1 MAKQVRHPHGGE
13 LEKTPPRGYEGVHFA
28 CKFLFAVSLHVPLGD
43 VHDLFGVIATDEE
56 SDLFFIEDKLFSL
69 DSGIYSIE
77 H

>member
-28 CKFLFAVSLHVPLGD
+28 CKYLFAVSLHVLFGD
-43 VHDLFGVIATDEE
+43 VHDLFGVIATDE
-56 SDLFFIEDKLFSL
+56 DKLFSL
-69 DSGIYSIE
+69 DSGIYSME